1 MKINFKKFIW
11 QMTTLLGIVILLAD
25 PINRSL
31 QSLGLRHRVPF
42 GQTVPTVEASE
53 VYTMFTCPCC
63 GQPLRK
69 EKPCCGAMT
78 QMVDFIDQ
86 KTATG
91 ANLEDI
97 ILATAQ
103 EFGLDR
109 LAEQSQKNSIKE
121 KLLASAPADS
131 PRITV
136 GEVKKDL
143 GEVALAK
150 GIVSTDF
157 TINNDGQTDLVIDN
171 LSSSCGCTSASL
183 IYKDTESPRFFMVGH
198 GQENPDPSWEE
209 SIAPGDE
216 AIIRVYYDP
225 SVHPDLE
232 GPVTRT
238 VSIMSNDPVEFET
251 KLTITLDQTKK

>member
-1 MKINFKKFIW
+1 
-11 QMTTLLGIVILLAD
+11 MTTLLGIVILLAT
-25 PINRSL
+25 PINRGL
-31 QSLGLRHRVPF
+31 QSLGLRQRLPF
-42 GQTVPTVEASE
+42 APVVAIVQASE
-53 VYTMFTCPCC
+53 IYSMFTCPCC

-69 EKPCCGAMT
+69 EEPCCGAMT

-91 ANLEDI
+91 ANREDI

-109 LAEQSQKNSIKE
+109 LAEQSQKSSIKE

-131 PRITV
+131 PRITTQ
-136 GEVKKDL
+136 EVKKDL
-143 GEVALAK
+143 GKVALTK
-150 GIVSTDF
+150 GVVSTDF
-157 TINNDGQTDLVIDN
+157 TIKNEGQSELVIDK
-171 LSSSCGCTSASL
+171 LTSSCGCTSVSFV
-183 IYKDTESPRFFMVGH
+183 YQDKESPRFTMPGH
-198 GQENPDPSWEE
+198 GEENPDPNWKGSL
-209 SIAPGDE
+209 AAGDE
-216 AIIRVYYDP
+216 AIVRVYYDP

-251 KLTITLDQTKK
+251 KLTITLDQTKQ